1 MRWLRLVLTGLLLLL
16 LSIPTMARGDDVKI
30 PFLFTEDEKL
40 AQTELRQ
47 AVPRSN
53 ALQAD
58 QFLNAPMTR
67 LDYMLMKLEARLNG
81 ELAKMLTQEPL
92 ERGFD
97 LSGRTLIFKP
107 SVEGFA
113 RYNAGTGRVFVG
125 LAVSDL
131 GEPRRPMRT
140 TCDELLAQ
148 LEYVAPQQI
157 MGTLYHNNVLGILA
171 QKNPIEY
178 TPSLQALAKSIVHR
192 VRLDSITEN
201 YSIVYQLACQRAEED
216 APVVYHRSSRKIR
229 SVR

>member
-1 MRWLRLVLTGLLLLL
+1 MRWLRLVLTGLLLLF
-16 LSIPTMARGDDVKI
+16 LSIPTIARGDDVKI

-47 AVPRSN
+47 AVPHSN

-58 QFLNAPMTR
+58 QFLNAPMTH

-97 LSGRTLIFKP
+97 LSGRKLIFKP

-131 GEPRRPMRT
+131 RAT
-140 TCDELLAQ
+140 D
-148 LEYVAPQQI
+148 
-157 MGTLYHNNVLGILA
+157 
-171 QKNPIEY
+171 
-178 TPSLQALAKSIVHR
+178 AL
-192 VRLDSITEN
+192 VRYI
-201 YSIVYQLACQRAEED
+201 RA
-216 APVVYHRSSRKIR
+216 
-229 SVR
+229 

>member
-16 LSIPTMARGDDVKI
+16 LSIPTMARGDDVEI

-67 LDYMLMKLEARLNG
+67 LDYMLMKLEARLND
-81 ELAKMLTQEPL
+81 ELAKMLPQGPL

-97 LSGRTLIFKP
+97 LLDGKINVKP
-107 SVEGFA
+107 SVDGFA
-113 RYNAGTGRVFVG
+113 RYDAEIGRVFVE
-125 LAVSDL
+125 LVVSDL

-148 LEYVAPQQI
+148 LKDIAPQRI
-157 MGTLYHNNVLGILA
+157 RNFTYHSTVLGILA
-171 QKNPIEY
+171 QREYVKY
-178 TPSLQALAKSIVHR
+178 TPSLQTLAKSIVHR
-192 VRLDSITEN
+192 ASLESYIDNDRIL
-201 YSIVYQLACQRAEED
+201 YRLACQRAEED
-216 APVVYHRSSRKIR
+216 APVVYHRSSRKIP